1 MPLSF
6 RKSSSDRKID
16 VDAVVHKLKS
26 LYKKYAQEYSSKIFN
41 LQAFEQRYHDAL
53 VNKININ
60 NFCHAEIT
68 VFEELKKRVLQQDK
82 PRSTATYSDVADRII
97 EENLRKIRKYHPIDF
112 HPDAE
117 EETKYL
123 LGVVTDFY
131 YSSWGTIKR
140 VLTPLGVSSL
150 RDFMGKL
157 ENDFSYFVV
166 PMHGLYSRAVDDYLL
181 VLSRKNSKDNEKA
194 SYNFMKYGAIL
205 LNNCLKLIGDGLNF
219 MRTRKEYRGSVEELT
234 KLREN
239 LLRIIADFRLSEIKM
254 Y

>member
-6 RKSSSDRKID
+6 RKSSDKKID

-26 LYKKYAQEYSSKIFN
+26 LYKKYAQEYSPKVFN
-41 LQAFEQRYHDAL
+41 LQAFEQRYRDAL
-53 VNKININ
+53 INKININ

-82 PRSTATYSDVADRII
+82 PHSTATYSDVADKII
-97 EENLRKIRKYHPIDF
+97 EENLQKVRKYHPIDF

-123 LGVVTDFY
+123 LGVATDFY
-131 YSSWGTIKR
+131 YESWGSIR
-140 VLTPLGVSSL
+140 RLLTPLGVSSM
-150 RDFMGKL
+150 RDFMGKI

-166 PMHGLYSRAVDDYLL
+166 PMRSLYSRAVDDYLL
-181 VLSRKNSKDNEKA
+181 ILSRKNAKDDEKA

-205 LNNCLKLIGDGLNF
+205 LNNCLKLMGDGLNF
-219 MRTRKEYRGSVEELT
+219 MRTQKEYRGSVEELT

-239 LLRIIADFRLSEIKM
+239 LLCIIDDFRLSEIKM

>member
-1 MPLSF
+1 M
-6 RKSSSDRKID
+6 
-16 VDAVVHKLKS
+16 
-26 LYKKYAQEYSSKIFN
+26 
-41 LQAFEQRYHDAL
+41 LQKERPQ
-53 VNKININ
+53 N
-60 NFCHAEIT
+60 NT
-68 VFEELKKRVLQQDK
+68 
-82 PRSTATYSDVADRII
+82 TYSDVADRII
-97 EENLRKIRKYHPIDF
+97 EENLQKIRKYHPIDF

-131 YSSWGTIKR
+131 YESWGTIKR
-140 VLTPLGVSSL
+140 LLTPLGVRSM

-157 ENDFSYFVV
+157 ENDFAYFVV
-166 PMHGLYSRAVDDYLL
+166 PMRSLYSRAVDDYLL

-205 LNNCLKLIGDGLNF
+205 LNNCLKLLGDGLNF
-219 MRTRKEYRGSVEELT
+219 KRTRKEYRDSFGELT
-234 KLREN
+234 KLKEN